1 MRQWDIFCKV
11 IDNFGDIG
19 VCWRLARDLAQRGQ
33 AVRLWLDDASALAW
47 MAPEGT
53 WPAGVSVLRWPACD
67 PDSEAPTKAGE
78 GSTASA
84 PAHRHWPEPGDV
96 VVEAFG
102 CDLPDGFVA
111 RMQRPAPPVW
121 INLEYLS
128 AEDYVERSHRL
139 PSPVFSGPG
148 TGLRKWFFYPGFTER
163 TGGLLREP
171 GLLAARDA
179 FQSDPGQRQ
188 DFLVGL
194 GVEYQPGD
202 RVVTLFCYPQS
213 PVHALLNALA
223 AMPGRTRMLLTPG
236 AATDEGLRWSP
247 PSVDDDL
254 TLHAL
259 PLLPQPQF
267 DRLLWSS
274 DLNLVRGEDSAVRA
288 LWAARPHL
296 WQLYRQNDG
305 VHADKLEA
313 FAARWMADWPA
324 SLREAVRRVGAAWNQ
339 LPGSRIEDLSLV
351 NALLAPRQATAQAV
365 DPAETRNPDWAAAN
379 AASSV
384 KLANQTDLTT
394 QLLYFVTA
402 AG

>member
-19 VCWRLARDLAQRGQ
+19 VCWRLARDLAQRGHT
-33 AVRLWLDDASALAW
+33 VRLWLDDASALAW

-53 WPAGVSVLRWPACD
+53 RPAGVSVLRWPAAD
-67 PDSEAPTKAGE
+67 DNDVATPDTPETLDQ
-78 GSTASA
+78 
-84 PAHRHWPEPGDV
+84 WPEPGDV
-96 VVEAFG
+96 VIEAFG
-102 CDLPDGFVA
+102 CDLPGGFVA

-148 TGLRKWFFYPGFTER
+148 AGLRKWFFYPGFTER

-179 FQSDPGQRQ
+179 CQSDTSGQRA
-188 DFLVGL
+188 FLAGL
-194 GVEYQPGD
+194 GVDWRPGD

-213 PVHALLNALA
+213 PVHALLSQLA
-223 AMPGRTRMLLTPG
+223 ALPGRTRVLLTPG
-236 AATDEGLRWSP
+236 AATDEGLHWSP
-247 PSVDDDL
+247 PSADGEL

-259 PLLPQPQF
+259 PLLPQPLF
-267 DRLLWSS
+267 DHLLWCA

-296 WQLYRQNDG
+296 WQLYRQDDG
-305 VHADKLEA
+305 VHADKLDA
-313 FAARWMADWPA
+313 FAARWMAEWPA
-324 SLREAVRRVGAAWNQ
+324 PLREAVRRVGAAWNQ
-339 LPGSRIEDLSLV
+339 LPGSRIDDLSLLDT
-351 NALLAPRQATAQAV
+351 LLRPLPQSPAP
-365 DPAETRNPDWAAAN
+365 PANPAKTRNPDWAT
-379 AASSV
+379 ASAGSSA
-384 KLANQTDLTT
+384 KLAKQSDLTT